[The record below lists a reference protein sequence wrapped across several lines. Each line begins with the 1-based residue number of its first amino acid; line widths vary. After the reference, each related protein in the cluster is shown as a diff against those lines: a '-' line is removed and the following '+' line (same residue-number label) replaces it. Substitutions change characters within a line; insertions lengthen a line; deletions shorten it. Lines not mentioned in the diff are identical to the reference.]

1 MLTRQPG
8 WFVWSWERAVGW
20 PSHTQ
25 YPGNSTRTSTRGEAS
40 LCWCTPLPQLAM
52 GRPPGPA
59 ATLLLTSPPHTAHL
73 HACARTHS
81 PVSIFPRGMSDT
93 SEGTSGHSEYSL
105 CPKALNSLVGLWGPH
120 TFAGTQEEQ
129 ANFHQVYQ
137 GELGS
142 RSEFAVSIG

>member
-73 HACARTHS
+73 HACARTHTALS
-81 PVSIFPRGMSDT
+81 PSSPGVCQTPVRGQ
-93 SEGTSGHSEYSL
+93 
-105 CPKALNSLVGLWGPH
+105 V
-120 TFAGTQEEQ
+120 GTQSICYAQ
-129 ANFHQVYQ
+129 RLSTAWSAYGALTHLRGPRRNRPTFTRFTK
-137 GELGS
+137 GNLGRG
-142 RSEFAVSIG
+142 RSLQLV

>member
-52 GRPPGPA
+52 GRPPARLPPFYSPV
-59 ATLLLTSPPHTAHL
+59 LLTRHTCTHARAHTQPCLHLPQGYVRHQRGDKWALRVFVMPKGSQQLGRLMGPSHICGDPGGTGQLSPGL
-73 HACARTHS
+73 
-81 PVSIFPRGMSDT
+81 PRGT
-93 SEGTSGHSEYSL
+93 WVE
-105 CPKALNSLVGLWGPH
+105 VG
-120 TFAGTQEEQ
+120 
-129 ANFHQVYQ
+129 VC
-137 GELGS
+137 S
-142 RSEFAVSIG
+142 